1 MYNEKM
7 WKKIRNKFLN
17 NPKEEIDYLFVGL
30 GNPGEKYEKTLHNSG
45 FRVASL
51 LREELA
57 LPDFSKDKT
66 INALKTKGIY
76 EEKKVVIVLPLTYMN
91 LSGEAV
97 RKAVK
102 RFNINTENIVLIHD
116 DTDLP
121 QKTVRFSISR
131 GSAGHKGVS
140 SVMKNIKTK
149 NITRVRIGVRRE
161 KEKAIDVVLNKT
173 SREIEETEKMV
184 AGEIKKSITFGFLAK
199 TISR

>member
-1 MYNEKM
+1 M
-7 WKKIRNKFLN
+7 WKKIKDKFLDGSR
-17 NPKEEIDYLFVGL
+17 EEIDYLFVGL

-51 LREELA
+51 LREEIS
-57 LPDFSKDKT
+57 LPDFSKDKI
-66 INALKTKGIY
+66 INSFTSKGIY
-76 EEKKVVIVLPLTYMN
+76 EEKKIVIILPLTYMN

-97 RKAVK
+97 RKIVK

-149 NITRVRIGVRRE
+149 NITRIRIGIRRE
-161 KEKAIDVVLNKT
+161 KEKAIDVVLKKT
-173 SREIEETEKMV
+173 SSEVEETEKMIV
-184 AGEIKKSITFGFLAK
+184 EEIKKSIISGFSAK
-199 TISR
+199 TIKKEKKQ